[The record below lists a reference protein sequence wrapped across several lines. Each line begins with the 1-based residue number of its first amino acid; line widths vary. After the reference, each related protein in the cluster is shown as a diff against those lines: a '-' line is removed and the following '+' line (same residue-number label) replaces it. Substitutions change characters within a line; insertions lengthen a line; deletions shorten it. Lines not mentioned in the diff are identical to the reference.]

1 MAEYLP
7 LHQPGRSFTRQ
18 ASAAIVAGNVVSV
31 SGSGTVA
38 PAGATDAAWV
48 GVAAFDAANGDN
60 VTVFSGGIQRCVAG
74 TGGVTAGQL
83 VHTGAA
89 GTVVTHT
96 NGTSDYAVVGL
107 ALTTATATNLVEVQF
122 DR

>member
-7 LHQPGRSFTRQ
+7 LHQPGKAITRQ
-18 ASAAIVAGNVVSV
+18 ASAAITAGNLVSV
-31 SGSGTVA
+31 TGSGTVA
-38 PAGATDAAWV
+38 PSGAADVAWL
-48 GVAAFDAANGDN
+48 GVAAFDAGSGDN
-60 VTVFSGGIQRCVAG
+60 VTVYSGGIQRCVAG

-83 VHTGAA
+83 VHAGAT

-96 NGTSDYAVVGL
+96 NGTQDYCVVGV
-107 ALTTATATNLVEVQF
+107 ALTTATQGNLVEVQF